1 MTHREHPLQE
11 PVVDGFGGA
20 DGSVGEEE
28 GSEGGEDG
36 VGHGDAAVD
45 RQVKPDVGA
54 RAVGRRRLD
63 RRGRRRP
70 GWTDGRMGRFDE
82 QIRCLF
88 RFDGAKNLHEAS
100 W

>member
-1 MTHREHPLQE
+1 M
-11 PVVDGFGGA
+11 DGFGGA

-28 GSEGGEDG
+28 SSEGGEDG

-45 RQVKPDVGA
+45 RQVKPDIRA

-70 GWTDGRMGRFDE
+70 GRTDGREGFKRSLMNRF
-82 QIRCLF
+82 
-88 RFDGAKNLHEAS
+88 GACFGSMMQRLT
-100 W
+100 

>member
-1 MTHREHPLQE
+1 M
-11 PVVDGFGGA
+11 DGFGGA

-36 VGHGDAAVD
+36 VGHGDAGVD
-45 RQVKPDVGA
+45 CQVKPDIRA

-70 GWTDGRMGRFDE
+70 GRTDGREGFKKSLMDRH
-82 QIRCLF
+82 
-88 RFDGAKNLHEAS
+88 GACFGSMMQRLT
-100 W
+100 